1 MSKQINLALAAAGDV
16 AVLRNETRYKIMHK
30 ERSDLSPYFPV
41 RILFEGINVH
51 ATYSDNGNF
60 CRNIQ
65 SPTDIIDVLRNGASI
80 FEQIQN
86 Q

>member
-1 MSKQINLALAAAGDV
+1 MKQINLSLAKSGDV
-16 AVLRNETRYKIMHK
+16 AVMRNKTQYKIVHK

-41 RILFEGINVH
+41 RILFEGISVH

-65 SPTDIIDVLRNGASI
+65 SPTDILDILREGVSI
-80 FEQIQN
+80 FEPK
-86 Q
+86 